1 LINACLRNSLIY
13 HMSMY
18 LLPKTTIGN
27 LDKKERSFLGKVV
40 ETKNIILLD
49 GIKFVLAR
57 KKVGLELRT

>member
-1 LINACLRNSLIY
+1 
-13 HMSMY
+13 MY

-57 KKVGLELRT
+57 KKVGWELRT